1 MATDQQ
7 LEQALYKADKAGNIE
22 DAKFIADEI
31 RRRRKA
37 KKSPE
42 INNLAE
48 GVRTFAKGAT
58 MGFADEIEAKVRTN
72 QSVQD
77 QVSRSGGYQ
86 DARNQL
92 QQLQANR
99 FQGNPVSNDQGQQLA
114 QTMANEN
121 NQLAQQQETRYK
133 GVRDDLRSKN
143 AEFARQN
150 PNSALLLEMAGGVA
164 TPFLGAAKAATL
176 GGKIARGSLQGAAYG
191 SAYGAGSAEE
201 MSDVTGQA
209 AIQGAMGGVLG
220 GALSG
225 AGAVL
230 APKVSGSVKK
240 LMEKNDLTYG
250 QMTGKSMA
258 NTFEQKLGSV
268 VNNVKTGRNRA
279 TAGWNREIAEE
290 VLKPLGKTLPESIR
304 DNNSASRYITQ
315 TVNEAYNE
323 AFDGMEIKLT
333 TKLKAQLD
341 DILNTTDL
349 TGVAKKNLKKE
360 LNKVKSLARKK
371 PSGRSVKD
379 ADSNIKKRILA
390 FRKSTN
396 LNESPLEDPLRAA
409 RELFKESVIE
419 QNPTQGAK
427 WLATDRAYG
436 QVASFQTAVGKGNKA
451 GQFSPNQMLNAA
463 TEGVG
468 SAGKRISKAN
478 QEGYLQ
484 RLSGEA
490 EDVLG
495 DYVPDSGTAGNYMLN
510 AGIAGYFN
518 MGALAAYVGAEV
530 AYMPGVLK
538 LANDYVRSSGS
549 RAGLREYLQK
559 YAGTATSGLLT
570 LQD

>member
-7 LEQALYKADKAGNIE
+7 LESALYKADKAGNVE
-22 DAKFIADEI
+22 DATIIANEI

-37 KKSPE
+37 KKGPE

-58 MGFADEIEAKVRTN
+58 MGFADEIEAKIRTG
-72 QSVQD
+72 QSLKE
-77 QVSRSGGYQ
+77 RSTMSMPRAEAYKALKQIPLTGRTPQQQAEAEQYTAIIKAEIKQKTDAQ
-86 DARNQL
+86 DAK
-92 QQLQANR
+92 
-99 FQGNPVSNDQGQQLA
+99 
-114 QTMANEN
+114 
-121 NQLAQQQETRYK
+121 YK
-133 GVRDDLRSKN
+133 GVRDDLRASN
-143 AEFARQN
+143 AEFSRQN
-150 PNSALLLEMAGGVA
+150 PKSALLLEMAGGVS

-176 GGKIARGSLQGAAYG
+176 GGKIARGSVQGAGYG
-191 SAYGAGSAEE
+191 AAYGAGSAEE
-201 MSDVTGQA
+201 MEDVTGQA
-209 AIQGAMGGVLG
+209 AIQGAMGGALG
-220 GALSG
+220 GVLSG

-230 APKVSGSVKK
+230 APKVSQATQK
-240 LMEKNDLTYG
+240 LMKNNDLTYG
-250 QMTGKSMA
+250 QMSGKGMA

-268 VNNVKTGRNRA
+268 VNNVKSARNKA

-290 VLKPLGKTLPESIR
+290 VLKPLGKALPESIR

-323 AFDGMEIKLT
+323 AFDGMSVKLT
-333 TKLKAQLD
+333 SKLDGELKDLLSKSNLNKA
-341 DILNTTDL
+341 
-349 TGVAKKNLKKE
+349 AKQTFKEEMTQIRSMLKKGV
-360 LNKVKSLARKK
+360 N
-371 PSGRSVKD
+371 GRFVKD
-379 ADSNIKKRILA
+379 VDSNIKKRVAA

-396 LNESPLEDPLRAA
+396 LNESPIEEPLRAA
-409 RELFKESVIE
+409 RELFKKSVIE
-419 QNPTQGAK
+419 QNPAQGAK

-436 QVASFQTAVGKGNKA
+436 QVASFQKAVGSGNKA
-451 GQFSPNQMLNAA
+451 GQFSPNQMKNAA

-495 DYVPDSGTAGNYMLN
+495 DYVPDSGTAGNYLLN
-510 AGIAGYFN
+510 AGVAGYIN
-518 MGALAAYVGAEV
+518 TGALAAYVGAEL

-538 LANDYVRSSGS
+538 LANNYIRNSGS

>member
-7 LEQALYKADKAGNIE
+7 LEQALYKADKAGNVE
-22 DAKFIADEI
+22 DATVIANEI

-37 KKSPE
+37 KQSPE

-58 MGFADEIEAKVRTN
+58 MGFADEIEAKARTA

-77 QVSRSGGYQ
+77 QVSRSGNYQ

-99 FQGNPVSNDQGQQLA
+99 FQGNPVSNEQGQQLA
-114 QTMANEN
+114 QTMTNEN
-121 NQLAQQQETRYK
+121 NQLAQQQDARYK
-133 GVRDDLRSKN
+133 GVRDDLRASN

-176 GGKIARGSLQGAAYG
+176 GGKIARGSVQGAAYG
-191 SAYGAGSAEE
+191 AAYGAGNAEE
-201 MSDVTGQA
+201 MEDVTGQA
-209 AIQGAMGGVLG
+209 AIQGAMGGALG
-220 GALSG
+220 GVLSG

-230 APKVSGSVKK
+230 APKVSQATQK
-240 LMEKNDLTYG
+240 LMKNNDLTYG
-250 QMTGKSMA
+250 QMSGKGML
-258 NTFEQKLGSV
+258 NTLEQKMGSV
-268 VNNVKTGRNRA
+268 VNNVKTARNKA

-290 VLKPLGKTLPESIR
+290 VLRPLGKALPESIR

-315 TVNEAYNE
+315 AVNEAYNE
-323 AFDGMEIKLT
+323 AFDGMSLKFNKKLS
-333 TKLKAQLD
+333 AQLD
-341 DILNTTDL
+341 DVLSQSGL
-349 TGVAKKNLKKE
+349 TGVAKKKLKSE
-360 LNKVKSLARKK
+360 LSKIKSLARKK
-371 PSGRSVKD
+371 PTGRFVKD
-379 ADSNIKKRILA
+379 ADTTIKNRIAA

-396 LNESPLEDPLRAA
+396 LNESPLEEPLRKA
-409 RELFKESVIE
+409 RDIFKNEVIE
-419 QNPTQGAK
+419 QNPVQGAK
-427 WLATDRAYG
+427 WIATDKAYG
-436 QVASFQTAVGKGNKA
+436 QVASFQKAVGSGNKA
-451 GQFSPNQMLNAA
+451 GQFSPNQMKNAA
-463 TEGVG
+463 TEGIG
-468 SAGKRISKAN
+468 SASKRISKAN
-478 QEGYLQ
+478 QSGHLQ

-495 DYVPDSGTAGNYMLN
+495 DYVPDSGTAGNYLLN
-510 AGIAGYFN
+510 AGVAGYIDTN
-518 MGALAAYVGAEV
+518 ALIAYVGAEL
-530 AYMPGVLK
+530 AYSPMILK
-538 LANDYVRSSGS
+538 LANEYIRKSGS

>member
-7 LEQALYKADKAGNIE
+7 LEQALYKADEAGNVE
-22 DAKFIADEI
+22 DAKIIADEI
-31 RRRRKA
+31 RRRRNA
-37 KKSPE
+37 KKGPE

-58 MGFADEIEAKVRTN
+58 MGFADEIEAKVRTA
-72 QSVQD
+72 QSLQD

-86 DARNQL
+86 DARNQQ

-99 FQGNPVSNDQGQQLA
+99 FKGNPVSNEQGQQLA
-114 QTMANEN
+114 QRMTNEN
-121 NQLAQQQETRYK
+121 NQLAQQQDVRYK
-133 GVRDDLRSKN
+133 AVRDDLRAKN

-150 PNSALLLEMAGGVA
+150 PNTALLLEMAGGVA

-191 SAYGAGSAEE
+191 SAYGAGNAEE
-201 MSDVTGQA
+201 MEDVTGQS
-209 AIQGAMGGVLG
+209 AIQGVMG
-220 GALSG
+220 GALGGVFSG
-225 AGAVL
+225 AGAIL
-230 APKVSGSVKK
+230 APKVSQATKK
-240 LMEKNDLTYG
+240 LMQNNDLTYG
-250 QMTGKSMA
+250 QMTGKGMA
-258 NTFEQKLGSV
+258 NTLEQKLGSV
-268 VNNVKTGRNRA
+268 VNNVKAGRNRA
-279 TAGWNREIAEE
+279 TANWNRQIAEE
-290 VLKPLGKTLPESIR
+290 VLRPLGKTLPANIR

-323 AFDGMEIKLT
+323 AFEGMNVKLT
-333 TKLKAQLD
+333 SKLDKQLKDLLSKAN
-341 DILNTTDL
+341 LNKT
-349 TGVAKKNLKKE
+349 AKQTLREEITQIKSMLKKGV
-360 LNKVKSLARKK
+360 N
-371 PSGRSVKD
+371 GRYVKD
-379 ADSNIKKRILA
+379 VDSNIKKRIQA

-396 LNESPLEDPLRAA
+396 LNESPVEDPLRAV

-436 QVASFQTAVGKGNKA
+436 QVASFQTAVGRGNKA

-484 RLSGEA
+484 RLSNEA
-490 EDVLG
+490 EDILG
-495 DYVPDSGTAGNYMLN
+495 DYVPDSGTAGNIGTSAVVTGL
-510 AGIAGYFN
+510 IDLKL
-518 MGALAAYVGAEV
+518 LAAYVGAEL

>member
-7 LEQALYKADKAGNIE
+7 LEQALYKADKAGNVE

-37 KKSPE
+37 KKAPE

-77 QVSRSGGYQ
+77 QVSRSGGYK
-86 DARNQL
+86 DAYNQL
-92 QQLQANR
+92 KQLQSNR
-99 FQGNPVSNDQGQQLA
+99 FQGNPVSNEQGQQLS
-114 QTMANEN
+114 QTIINEN

-133 GVRDDLRSKN
+133 GVRDDLRAKS

-191 SAYGAGSAEE
+191 SAYGAGNAEE
-201 MSDVTGQA
+201 MEDVTGQA
-209 AIQGAMGGVLG
+209 AIQGALG
-220 GALSG
+220 GAVGGVLSG

-230 APKVSGSVKK
+230 APKVSQATQK
-240 LMEKNDLTYG
+240 LMKNNDLTYG
-250 QMTGKSMA
+250 QMSGKGML

-268 VNNVKTGRNRA
+268 VNNVKAGRNKA

-323 AFDGMEIKLT
+323 AFDGMEMKLT
-333 TKLKAQLD
+333 TKLKNQLD

-360 LNKVKSLARKK
+360 LNKIKSLARKK
-371 PSGRSVKD
+371 PKGRYVKD

-396 LNESPLEDPLRAA
+396 LNESPLEDPLRTA
-409 RELFKESVIE
+409 RDLFKQSAID

-436 QVASFQTAVGKGNKA
+436 QVASFQTAVGRGNKA

-463 TEGVG
+463 TEGTT

-484 RLSGEA
+484 RLSSEA
-490 EDVLG
+490 EDILG
-495 DYVPDSGTAGNYMLN
+495 DYVPDSGTAGNIGTSAVVTGLIDMKL
-510 AGIAGYFN
+510 
-518 MGALAAYVGAEV
+518 LAAYVGTEL

>member
-7 LEQALYKADKAGNIE
+7 LEQALYKADKAGNVE

-37 KKSPE
+37 NKGPE

-58 MGFADEIEAKVRTN
+58 MGFADEIEAKARTA

-77 QVSRSGGYQ
+77 QTSRSGGYK
-86 DARNQL
+86 DAYNQL
-92 QQLQANR
+92 KQLQSNR
-99 FQGNPVSNDQGQQLA
+99 FQGNPVSNEQGQQLS
-114 QTMANEN
+114 QTMTNEN
-121 NQLAQQQETRYK
+121 DQLAQQQDTRYK
-133 GVRDDLRSKN
+133 GVRDDLRASN
-143 AEFARQN
+143 AEFSRQN
-150 PNSALLLEMAGGVA
+150 PTSALLLEMAGGIT

-176 GGKIARGSLQGAAYG
+176 GGKIARGSVQGAGYG
-191 SAYGAGSAEE
+191 AAYGAGSAEE
-201 MSDVTGQA
+201 MEDVTGQA
-209 AIQGAMGGVLG
+209 AIQGAMGGALG
-220 GALSG
+220 GVLSG

-230 APKVSGSVKK
+230 APKVSQATQK
-240 LMEKNDLTYG
+240 LMKNNDLTYG
-250 QMTGKSMA
+250 QMSGKGMA

-268 VNNVKTGRNRA
+268 VNNVKSGRNRA
-279 TAGWNREIAEE
+279 TANWNREIAEE
-290 VLKPLGKTLPESIR
+290 VLKPLGKTLPEGIR

-323 AFDGMEIKLT
+323 AFDGMSVKLT
-333 TKLKAQLD
+333 SKLDGELKDLLSKSNLNKA
-341 DILNTTDL
+341 
-349 TGVAKKNLKKE
+349 AKQTFKEEITQIRSMLKKGV
-360 LNKVKSLARKK
+360 N
-371 PSGRSVKD
+371 GRFVKD
-379 ADSNIKKRILA
+379 VDSNIKKRVAA

-396 LNESPLEDPLRAA
+396 LNESPIEEPLRAA
-409 RELFKESVIE
+409 RELFKKSVIE
-419 QNPTQGAK
+419 QNPAQGAK
-427 WLATDRAYG
+427 WLKTDEAYG

-451 GQFSPNQMLNAA
+451 GQFSPNQMKNAA

-495 DYVPDSGTAGNYMLN
+495 DYVPDSGTAGNYLLN
-510 AGIAGYFN
+510 AGVAGYLDTY
-518 MGALAAYVGAEV
+518 ALAAYVGAEL

-538 LANDYVRSSGS
+538 LANDYVRNSGS

>member
-7 LEQALYKADKAGNIE
+7 LEQALYKADKAGNVE

-37 KKSPE
+37 NKGPE

-48 GVRTFAKGAT
+48 GARTFAKGAT
-58 MGFADEIEAKVRTN
+58 FGFADEIEAGVRTA

-77 QVSRSGGYQ
+77 QTSRSGGYK
-86 DARNQL
+86 DAYNQL
-92 QQLQANR
+92 KQLQSNR
-99 FQGNPVSNDQGQQLA
+99 FQGNPVSNEQGQQLS
-114 QTMANEN
+114 QTMTNEN
-121 NQLAQQQETRYK
+121 DQLAQQQDTRYK
-133 GVRDDLRSKN
+133 GVRDDLRASN
-143 AEFARQN
+143 AEFAKQN
-150 PNSALLLEMAGGVA
+150 PTSALLLEMAGGIA
-164 TPFLGAAKAATL
+164 TPFLGAAKAATI

-191 SAYGAGSAEE
+191 AAYGAGNAEE
-201 MSDVTGQA
+201 MEDVTGQA
-209 AIQGAMGGVLG
+209 AIQGAMGGALG
-220 GALSG
+220 GVLSG

-230 APKVSGSVKK
+230 APKVSQATQK
-240 LMEKNDLTYG
+240 LMKNNDLTYG
-250 QMTGKSMA
+250 QMTGKGMV

-268 VNNVKTGRNRA
+268 VNNVKSARNKA

-323 AFDGMEIKLT
+323 AFDGMEMKLT
-333 TKLKAQLD
+333 TKLKSQLD

-360 LNKVKSLARKK
+360 LNKIKSFARKK
-371 PSGRSVKD
+371 PKGRSVKD

-409 RELFKESVIE
+409 RELFKESVID

-495 DYVPDSGTAGNYMLN
+495 DYVPDSGTAGNYLLN
-510 AGIAGYFN
+510 AGVAGYIN
-518 MGALAAYVGAEV
+518 TGALAAYVGAEL

-538 LANDYVRSSGS
+538 LANDYVRKSGS

>member
-7 LEQALYKADKAGNIE
+7 LESALYKADKAGNVE
-22 DAKFIADEI
+22 DARIIADEI

-37 KKSPE
+37 KKGPE

-58 MGFADEIEAKVRTN
+58 FGFADEIEAKARTA

-77 QVSRSGGYQ
+77 QTSRSGGYK
-86 DARNQL
+86 DAYNQL
-92 QQLQANR
+92 KQLQSNR
-99 FQGNPVSNDQGQQLA
+99 FQGNPVSNEQGQQLS
-114 QTMANEN
+114 QTIINEN
-121 NQLAQQQETRYK
+121 DQLAQQQDTRYK
-133 GVRDDLRSKN
+133 GVRDDLRASN

-176 GGKIARGSLQGAAYG
+176 GGKIARGSVQGAGYG
-191 SAYGAGSAEE
+191 AAYGAGSAEE
-201 MSDVTGQA
+201 MEDVTGQA
-209 AIQGAMGGVLG
+209 AIQGALG
-220 GALSG
+220 GAVGGVLSG

-230 APKVSGSVKK
+230 APKVSQATQK
-240 LMEKNDLTYG
+240 LMKNNDLTYG
-250 QMTGKSMA
+250 QMSGKGMF
-258 NTFEQKLGSV
+258 NTLEQKLGSV
-268 VNNVKTGRNRA
+268 VNNVKSGRNRA
-279 TAGWNREIAEE
+279 TAGWNREIASE

-323 AFDGMEIKLT
+323 AFDGMEMKLT
-333 TKLKAQLD
+333 TKLKNQID

-349 TGVAKKNLKKE
+349 TGVAKNNLKKE
-360 LNKVKSLARKK
+360 LNKIKSLARKK
-371 PSGRSVKD
+371 PKGRYVKD

-396 LNESPLEDPLRAA
+396 LNESPLEDPLRTA
-409 RELFKESVIE
+409 RDLFKQSAID

-436 QVASFQTAVGKGNKA
+436 QVASFQTAVGRGNKA

-463 TEGVG
+463 TEGTT

-484 RLSGEA
+484 RLSSEA
-490 EDVLG
+490 EDILG
-495 DYVPDSGTAGNYMLN
+495 DYVPDSGTAGNIGTSAVVTGLIDMKL
-510 AGIAGYFN
+510 
-518 MGALAAYVGAEV
+518 LAAYVGTEL

>member
-7 LEQALYKADKAGNIE
+7 LEQALYKADKAGNVE

-37 KKSPE
+37 KKGPE

-77 QVSRSGGYQ
+77 QVSRSGSYQ

-99 FQGNPVSNDQGQQLA
+99 FQGNPVSNEQGQQLA
-114 QTMANEN
+114 QTMSNEN

-133 GVRDDLRSKN
+133 GVRDDLRAKS

-150 PNSALLLEMAGGVA
+150 PNSALLLEMAGGIA

-176 GGKIARGSLQGAAYG
+176 GGKVARGSLQGAAYG
-191 SAYGAGSAEE
+191 SAYGAGNAEE
-201 MSDVTGQA
+201 MEDVTGQS
-209 AIQGAMGGVLG
+209 AIQGALG
-220 GALSG
+220 GAVGGVLSG

-230 APKVSGSVKK
+230 APKVSQATQK
-240 LMEKNDLTYG
+240 LMKNNDLTYG
-250 QMTGKSMA
+250 QMSGKGMF
-258 NTFEQKLGSV
+258 NTLEQKLGSV
-268 VNNVKTGRNRA
+268 VTNVKTGRNRA

-290 VLKPLGKTLPESIR
+290 VLRPLGKTLPESIK

-315 TVNEAYNE
+315 AVNEAYNE
-323 AFDGMEIKLT
+323 AFEGMNVKLT
-333 TKLKAQLD
+333 TKLSAQLD
-341 DILNTTDL
+341 DVLSQSGL
-349 TGVAKKNLKKE
+349 TGAAKKKLKSE
-360 LNKVKSLARKK
+360 LSKIKSLARKK
-371 PSGRSVKD
+371 PTGRFVKD
-379 ADSNIKKRILA
+379 ADTTIKNRIQA

-419 QNPTQGAK
+419 QNPAQGAK
-427 WLATDRAYG
+427 WIATDKAYG
-436 QVASFQTAVGKGNKA
+436 QVASFQKAVGSGNKA
-451 GQFSPNQMLNAA
+451 GQFSPNQMKNAA
-463 TEGVG
+463 TEGMT
-468 SAGKRISKAN
+468 SASKRISKAN
-478 QEGYLQ
+478 QSGYLQ

-495 DYVPDSGTAGNYMLN
+495 DYVPDSGTAGNYLLN
-510 AGIAGYFN
+510 AGVAGYIN
-518 MGALAAYVGAEV
+518 PNALIAYVGAEL
-530 AYMPGVLK
+530 AYSPYILK
-538 LANDYVRSSGS
+538 LANEYIRKSGS

>member
-7 LEQALYKADKAGNIE
+7 LEQALYKADKAGNVE

-37 KKSPE
+37 RKAPE

-58 MGFADEIEAKVRTN
+58 MGFADEIEAKVRTA

-77 QVSRSGGYQ
+77 QVSRSNQYKN
-86 DARNQL
+86 ARNEL

-99 FQGNPVSNDQGQQLA
+99 FQGNPVSNEQGQQLA
-114 QTMANEN
+114 QTMTNEN
-121 NQLAQQQETRYK
+121 NQLAQQQDARYK
-133 GVRDDLRSKN
+133 GVRDDLRAKS

-191 SAYGAGSAEE
+191 SAYGAGNAEE
-201 MSDVTGQA
+201 MEDVTGQA
-209 AIQGAMGGVLG
+209 AIQGALG
-220 GALSG
+220 GAVGGVLSG

-230 APKVSGSVKK
+230 APKVSQATQK
-240 LMEKNDLTYG
+240 LMKNNDLTYG
-250 QMTGKSMA
+250 QMSGKGML

-290 VLKPLGKTLPESIR
+290 VLRPLGKALPESIR

-315 TVNEAYNE
+315 AVNEAYNE
-323 AFDGMEIKLT
+323 AFEGMNVKLT
-333 TKLKAQLD
+333 TKLSAQLD
-341 DILNTTDL
+341 DVLSQSGL
-349 TGVAKKNLKKE
+349 TGAAKKKLKSE
-360 LNKVKSLARKK
+360 LSKIKSLARKK
-371 PSGRSVKD
+371 PTGRFVKD
-379 ADSNIKKRILA
+379 ADTTIKNRIQA

-396 LNESPLEDPLRAA
+396 LNESPLEEPLRAA

-427 WLATDRAYG
+427 WLATDKAYG
-436 QVASFQTAVGKGNKA
+436 QVASFQKAVGAGNKA
-451 GQFSPNQMLNAA
+451 GQFSPNQMKNAA
-463 TEGVG
+463 TEGMT
-468 SAGKRISKAN
+468 SASKRISKAN
-478 QEGYLQ
+478 QSGYLQ

-495 DYVPDSGTAGNYMLN
+495 DYVPDSGTAGNYILN
-510 AGIAGYFN
+510 AAVAGYIN
-518 MGALAAYVGAEV
+518 PNALIAYVGAEL
-530 AYMPGVLK
+530 AYSPYILK
-538 LANDYVRSSGS
+538 LANEYIRKSGS

>member
-7 LEQALYKADKAGNIE
+7 LESALYKADAAGNTE

-37 KKSPE
+37 NKGPE

-48 GVRTFAKGAT
+48 GVRTFAKGAS
-58 MGFADEIEAKVRTN
+58 MGFADEIEAKVRTT
-72 QSVQD
+72 QSLND
-77 QVSRSGGYQ
+77 QMARSDQ
-86 DARNQL
+86 FKDARVQL
-92 QQLQANR
+92 QQLQADR
-99 FQGNPVSNDQGQQLA
+99 FQGKDVSNEQGQQLA
-114 QTMANEN
+114 QTMSNEN

-133 GVRDDLRSKN
+133 GVRDDLRAKN

-150 PNSALLLEMAGGVA
+150 PNSALLLEMAGGIA
-164 TPFLGAAKAATL
+164 TPFLGAAKAATI
-176 GGKIARGSLQGAAYG
+176 GGKVARGSLQGAAYG
-191 SAYGAGSAEE
+191 SAYGAGNAEE
-201 MSDVTGQA
+201 MEDVTGQA

-225 AGAVL
+225 AGAIL
-230 APKVSGSVKK
+230 APKVSGAAKK

-250 QMTGKSMA
+250 QMSGKGMA

-268 VNNVKTGRNRA
+268 VNNVKTGRNKA

-290 VLKPLGKTLPESIR
+290 VLKPLGKTLPEGIR

-323 AFDGMEIKLT
+323 AFEGMNVKLT
-333 TKLKAQLD
+333 SKLDKQLKDLLSKSNLNKA
-341 DILNTTDL
+341 
-349 TGVAKKNLKKE
+349 AKQTFREEITQIRSMLKKGV
-360 LNKVKSLARKK
+360 N
-371 PSGRSVKD
+371 GRFVKD
-379 ADSNIKKRILA
+379 VDSNIKKRVSA

-396 LNESPLEDPLRAA
+396 LNESPIEEPLRAA

-436 QVASFQTAVGKGNKA
+436 QVASFQTAVGRGNKA

-484 RLSGEA
+484 KLSGEA

-495 DYVPDSGTAGNYMLN
+495 DYVPDSGTAGNYILN
-510 AGIAGYFN
+510 AGVAGYFN
-518 MGALAAYVGAEV
+518 MGALAAYVGAEL

-538 LANDYVRSSGS
+538 IANDYVRGSGS

>member
-7 LEQALYKADKAGNIE
+7 LESALYKADKAGNVE
-22 DAKFIADEI
+22 DATIIANEI

-37 KKSPE
+37 KQSPE

-58 MGFADEIEAKVRTN
+58 MGFADEIEAKARTA

-77 QVSRSGGYQ
+77 QVSRSGNYQ

-99 FQGNPVSNDQGQQLA
+99 FQGNPVSNEQGQQLA
-114 QTMANEN
+114 QTMTNEN
-121 NQLAQQQETRYK
+121 NQLAQQQDARYK
-133 GVRDDLRSKN
+133 GVRDDLRASN

-176 GGKIARGSLQGAAYG
+176 GGKIARGSVQGAAYG
-191 SAYGAGSAEE
+191 AAYGAGNAEE
-201 MSDVTGQA
+201 MEDVTGQA
-209 AIQGAMGGVLG
+209 AIQGAMGGALG
-220 GALSG
+220 GVLSG

-230 APKVSGSVKK
+230 APKVSQATQK
-240 LMEKNDLTYG
+240 LMKNNDLTYG
-250 QMTGKSMA
+250 QMSGKGML
-258 NTFEQKLGSV
+258 NTFEQKMGSV
-268 VNNVKTGRNRA
+268 VNNVKSARNKA

-290 VLKPLGKTLPESIR
+290 VLKPLGKTLPDSIR

-323 AFDGMEIKLT
+323 AFDGMEMKLT
-333 TKLKAQLD
+333 TKLKSQLD

-360 LNKVKSLARKK
+360 LNKIKSFARKK
-371 PSGRSVKD
+371 PRGRSVKD

-396 LNESPLEDPLRAA
+396 LNESPLEDPLRSA

-436 QVASFQTAVGKGNKA
+436 QVASFQKAVGSGNKA
-451 GQFSPNQMLNAA
+451 GQFSPNQLNNAA
-463 TEGVG
+463 TEGIG

-495 DYVPDSGTAGNYMLN
+495 DYVPDSGTAGNYLLN
-510 AGIAGYFN
+510 AGVAGYIDTN
-518 MGALAAYVGAEV
+518 ALMAYVGAEL
-530 AYMPGVLK
+530 AYSPMILK
-538 LANDYVRSSGS
+538 LANEYIRKSGS